1 MVGGCARVPPPD
13 TTPPAAATTMPPGIR
28 IDDDLTED
36 EAVAIA
42 LWNNPEFQ
50 LQITQLGFAR
60 ADLLE
65 AGLLRNPVLSLLF
78 PVGPKQFEATLKAPI
93 EILWERPRRVA
104 VARTSIERVGASLE
118 QYGLDLVSAVRI
130 AHIDLV
136 LARSRAQ
143 LAAQTAS
150 ELDDINRLTAA
161 RLAAGDISAL
171 EARSAA
177 IDAARARQDA
187 SRAQFDIRLRQ
198 NDLQAR
204 LGLALDEV
212 RLTVPAA
219 AIASQPC
226 AAMPAL
232 LTEALASRPDVRASE
247 LAIDEAGRRL
257 GWERSRILAV
267 TAVLDANG
275 SGSEGFELGPGVELG
290 LPLFDR
296 NQAARARGTA
306 ELERAG
312 RAYLATRQR
321 VATELREASTQLEQA
336 NATLDEWRTSVLT
349 PLEEQVRSAERA
361 YGAGDVSYLFVLDMT
376 RRLTDARLRL
386 REAEADRARALVRTE
401 RAAGR
406 RCLAAGQEIT
416 RGF

>member
-1 MVGGCARVPPPD
+1 MPRPD
-13 TTPPAAATTMPPGIR
+13 TGAPAATVTMPPGIR
-28 IDDDLTED
+28 IDDGLTED
-36 EAVAIA
+36 EAVVIA
-42 LWNNPEFQ
+42 LWNNPDFQ
-50 LQITQLGFAR
+50 LQIAALGFAR

-104 VARTSIERVGASLE
+104 VARTSLERTGASLE
-118 QYGLDLVSAVRI
+118 QYGLDLVSAVRT
-130 AHIDLV
+130 AHIDLA
-136 LARSRAQ
+136 LAQARAQ

-150 ELDDINRLTAA
+150 ELDDINRLTQS
-161 RLAAGDISAL
+161 RLAAGDISEL
-171 EARSAA
+171 EARSAV
-177 IDAARARQDA
+177 IDAARARQEVT
-187 SRAQFDIRLRQ
+187 RVRFEVGLRQ
-198 NDLQAR
+198 NDLRAR
-204 LGLALDEV
+204 LGLALDEAP
-212 RLTVPAA
+212 LTVPAVA
-219 AIASQPC
+219 VASQAC
-226 AAMPAL
+226 GAMPAL

-275 SGSEGFELGPGVELG
+275 SGSEGFEIGPGVEVG

-306 ELERAG
+306 ELERAS
-312 RAYLATRQR
+312 RAYVATRQR
-321 VATELREASTQLEQA
+321 VATELREASIQLEQA
-336 NATLDEWRTSVLT
+336 NASLDEWRTTVLT
-349 PLEEQVRSAERA
+349 PLEDQVRSAERA